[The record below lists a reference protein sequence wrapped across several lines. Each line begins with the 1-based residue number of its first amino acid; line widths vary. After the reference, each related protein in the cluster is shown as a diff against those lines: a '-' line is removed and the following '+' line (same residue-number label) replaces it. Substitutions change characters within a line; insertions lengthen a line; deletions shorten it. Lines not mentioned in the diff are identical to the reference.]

1 MFQLILIDNF
11 IGSDVRFFLKK
22 MIKLLPL
29 DFSELRLCLSSVDVK
44 ETEQCKE
51 CAKENINM
59 KNNTYTA

>member
-1 MFQLILIDNF
+1 
-11 IGSDVRFFLKK
+11 